1 VNIFEKILARASGRP
16 ETKPGDIVDARIDV
30 AMIHDLTGPMT
41 VQSWNKIGLAKVWDP
56 SRIVVIFDHLVPPS
70 TEQAAKVQNEV
81 RKFVAEQGIPNFYEM
96 GRGGVCHQVMPE
108 KGHVRPGELIV
119 GADSHTVTYGAF
131 GAFATGIGST
141 EMAAV
146 FATGKLWFR
155 VPKAIKIQAKG
166 TLGEFVM
173 GKDLVLDVIGKLG
186 ISGANYRGL
195 EFTGEAVDRMSI
207 DGRMTLCNM
216 SIEAG
221 AKAGIVPP
229 DHRTINYLQ
238 GRAKASFTPIVS
250 DQGAAYERELVLDA
264 AALGPQVALP
274 SSLEQIRPV
283 EEVIGTKVDQGFVG
297 SCTNGR
303 IEDYRVAAR
312 ILRGKKIGRNVRLI
326 ITPASQEVYRQCL
339 REGLLETFIESNAIV
354 TNPGCGSCIGIH
366 LGVLGPGDVCIS
378 SSNRNFIGRMGSVE
392 AKIFLASPATVA
404 ASMLR
409 GEITDPRTVS

>member
-1 VNIFEKILARASGRP
+1 
-16 ETKPGDIVDARIDV
+16 
-30 AMIHDLTGPMT
+30 
-41 VQSWNKIGLAKVWDP
+41 
-56 SRIVVIFDHLVPPS
+56 
-70 TEQAAKVQNEV
+70 
-81 RKFVAEQGIPNFYEM
+81 
-96 GRGGVCHQVMPE
+96 MPE

-155 VPKAIKIQAKG
+155 VPKAIKIQARG

-283 EEVIGTKVDQGFVG
+283 EEVVGTKVDQGFVG

>member
-1 VNIFEKILARASGRP
+1 MNIFEKILARASGRP

-155 VPKAIKIQAKG
+155 VPKAIKIQARG

-195 EFTGEAVDRMSI
+195 EFTGEAVDTMSI

-283 EEVIGTKVDQGFVG
+283 EEVVGTKVDQGFVG

>member
-1 VNIFEKILARASGRP
+1 MNIFEKILARASGRP

-41 VQSWNKIGLAKVWDP
+41 VQSWNRIGLAKVWDP

-70 TEQAAKVQNEV
+70 TEQAAKVQNDV
-81 RKFVAEQGIPNFYEM
+81 RKFVAEQSIPNFYDM

-155 VPKAIKIQAKG
+155 VPKAIKIQARG

-186 ISGANYRGL
+186 ISGANYRAL
-195 EFTGEAVDRMSI
+195 EFTGEAVDTMSI

-229 DHRTINYLQ
+229 DRRTINYLQ

-250 DQGAAYERELVLDA
+250 DQGAGYERELVLDA

-274 SSLEQIRPV
+274 SSLERIRPV

-326 ITPASQEVYRQCL
+326 MTPASQEVYHQCL

-354 TNPGCGSCIGIH
+354 TNPGCGACIGIH

-409 GEITDPRTVS
+409 GEITDPRTAS

>member
-1 VNIFEKILARASGRP
+1 MNIFEKILARASGRP

-155 VPKAIKIQAKG
+155 VPKAIKIQARG

-264 AALGPQVALP
+264 VALGPQVALP

-283 EEVIGTKVDQGFVG
+283 EEVVGTKVDQGFVG

>member
-1 VNIFEKILARASGRP
+1 MNIFEKILARASGRP

-155 VPKAIKIQAKG
+155 VPKAIKIQARG

-283 EEVIGTKVDQGFVG
+283 EEVVGTKVDQGFVG

>member
-1 VNIFEKILARASGRP
+1 MNIFEKILARASGRP

-41 VQSWNKIGLAKVWDP
+41 VQSWNRIGLAKVWDP

-70 TEQAAKVQNEV
+70 TEQAAKVQNDV
-81 RKFVAEQGIPNFYEM
+81 RKFVAEQSIPNFYDM

-155 VPKAIKIQAKG
+155 VPKAIKIQARG

-186 ISGANYRGL
+186 ISGANYRAL
-195 EFTGEAVDRMSI
+195 EFTGEAVDTMSI

-229 DHRTINYLQ
+229 DRRTINYLQ

-250 DQGAAYERELVLDA
+250 DQGAGYERELVLDA

-274 SSLEQIRPV
+274 SSLERIRPV

-326 ITPASQEVYRQCL
+326 ITPASQEVYHQCL

-354 TNPGCGSCIGIH
+354 TNPGCGACIGIH

>member
-155 VPKAIKIQAKG
+155 VPKAIKIQARG

-229 DHRTINYLQ
+229 DRRTINYLQ

-250 DQGAAYERELVLDA
+250 DQGAGYERELVLDA

-274 SSLEQIRPV
+274 SSLERIRPV

>member
-1 VNIFEKILARASGRP
+1 MNIFEKILARASGRP

-155 VPKAIKIQAKG
+155 VPKAIKIQARG

-195 EFTGEAVDRMSI
+195 EFTGGAVDTMSI

-221 AKAGIVPP
+221 AKAGIVLP

-274 SSLEQIRPV
+274 SSLERIRPV

-354 TNPGCGSCIGIH
+354 TNPGCGACIGIH

>member
-1 VNIFEKILARASGRP
+1 MNIFEKILAKASGRS
-16 ETKPGDIVDARIDV
+16 ETKAGDIVDARIDA

-41 VQSWNKIGLAKVWDP
+41 VQSWNKIGLAKVWNP
-56 SRIVVIFDHLVPPS
+56 TRIVVIFDHLVPPS

-81 RKFVAEQGIPNFYEM
+81 RKFVIEQSIPNFYEI

-146 FATGKLWFR
+146 FATGSLWFR
-155 VPKAIKIQAKG
+155 VPKAIKVEARG
-166 TLGEFVM
+166 NLGEFVM
-173 GKDLVLDVIGKLG
+173 GKDLALDVIGKLG

-195 EFTGEAVDRMSI
+195 EFTGEAVDNLSI

-216 SIEAG
+216 SIESG

-229 DHRTINYLQ
+229 DRKTINYLQ
-238 GRAKASFTPIVS
+238 GRAKASLTPILS
-250 DQGAAYERELVLDA
+250 DQDAVYERRIVIDA

-283 EEVIGTKVDQGFVG
+283 EEVVGTKVDQGFIG

-303 IEDYRVAAR
+303 IEDFRIAAR
-312 ILRGKKIGRNVRLI
+312 ILRGKKINSNARLI
-326 ITPASQEVYRQCL
+326 ITPASQEVYHQCL
-339 REGLLETFIESNAIV
+339 REGLLETFVESNAVV
-354 TNPGCGSCIGIH
+354 TNPGCGACIGIH

-378 SSNRNFIGRMGSVE
+378 SSNRNFVGRMGSVD

-409 GEITDPRTVS
+409 AEITDPRTVS

>member
-70 TEQAAKVQNEV
+70 TEHAAKVQNEV

-155 VPKAIKIQAKG
+155 VPKAIKIQARG

-283 EEVIGTKVDQGFVG
+283 EEVVGTKVDQGFVG

>member
-1 VNIFEKILARASGRP
+1 MNIFEKILARASGRP

-41 VQSWNKIGLAKVWDP
+41 VQSWNRIGLAKVWDP

-70 TEQAAKVQNEV
+70 TEQAAKVQNDV
-81 RKFVAEQGIPNFYEM
+81 RKFVAEQSIPNFYDM

-155 VPKAIKIQAKG
+155 VPKAIKIQARG

-186 ISGANYRGL
+186 ISGANYRAL
-195 EFTGEAVDRMSI
+195 EFTGEAVDTMSI

-229 DHRTINYLQ
+229 DRRTINYLQ

-250 DQGAAYERELVLDA
+250 DQGAGYERELVLDA
-264 AALGPQVALP
+264 PALGPQVALP
-274 SSLEQIRPV
+274 SSLERIRPV

-326 ITPASQEVYRQCL
+326 ITPASQEVYHQCL

-354 TNPGCGSCIGIH
+354 TNPGCGACIGIH

>member
-1 VNIFEKILARASGRP
+1 MNIFEKILARASGRS

-70 TEQAAKVQNEV
+70 TEQAAKVQNDV
-81 RKFVAEQGIPNFYEM
+81 RKFVAEQSIPNFYEM

-155 VPKAIKIQAKG
+155 VPKAIKIQARG

-173 GKDLVLDVIGKLG
+173 GKDLVLNVIGKLG
-186 ISGANYRGL
+186 ISGANYRAL
-195 EFTGEAVDRMSI
+195 EFTGEAVDTMSI

-229 DHRTINYLQ
+229 DRRTINYLQ

-250 DQGAAYERELVLDA
+250 DQGAGYERELVLDA

-274 SSLEQIRPV
+274 SSLERIRPV

-326 ITPASQEVYRQCL
+326 ITPASQEVYHQCL

-354 TNPGCGSCIGIH
+354 TNPGCGACIGIH

-404 ASMLR
+404 ASMLG

>member
-1 VNIFEKILARASGRP
+1 MNIFEKILARASGRP

-155 VPKAIKIQAKG
+155 VPKAIKIQARG

-250 DQGAAYERELVLDA
+250 DQGAGYERELVLDA

-274 SSLEQIRPV
+274 SSLERIRPV

-354 TNPGCGSCIGIH
+354 TNPGCGACIGIH

>member
-1 VNIFEKILARASGRP
+1 MNIFEKILARASGRP

-155 VPKAIKIQAKG
+155 VPKAIKIQARG

-173 GKDLVLDVIGKLG
+173 GKDLVLDVIDKLG

-283 EEVIGTKVDQGFVG
+283 EEVVGTKVDQGFVG

>member
-1 VNIFEKILARASGRP
+1 VIIFEKILARASGRP
-16 ETKPGDIVDARIDV
+16 ETKPGDIIDARIDV

-41 VQSWNKIGLAKVWDP
+41 VQSWNKIGLAKVWDS

-70 TEQAAKVQNEV
+70 TEHAAKVQNEV

-155 VPKAIKIQAKG
+155 VPKAIKIQARG

-274 SSLEQIRPV
+274 SSLERIRPV
-283 EEVIGTKVDQGFVG
+283 EEVVGTKVDQGFVG

>member
-1 VNIFEKILARASGRP
+1 MNIFEKILARASGRP

-155 VPKAIKIQAKG
+155 VPKAIKIQARG

-229 DHRTINYLQ
+229 DRRTINYLQ
-238 GRAKASFTPIVS
+238 GRTKASFTPIVS

-283 EEVIGTKVDQGFVG
+283 EEVVGTKVDQGFVG

-326 ITPASQEVYRQCL
+326 ITPASQEVYHQCL

-354 TNPGCGSCIGIH
+354 TNPGCGACIGIH

>member
-155 VPKAIKIQAKG
+155 VPKAIKIQARG

-195 EFTGEAVDRMSI
+195 EFTGEAVDTMSI

-283 EEVIGTKVDQGFVG
+283 EEVVGTKVDQGFVG

>member
-155 VPKAIKIQAKG
+155 VPKAIKIQARG

-221 AKAGIVPP
+221 AKAGIVLP

-283 EEVIGTKVDQGFVG
+283 EEVVGTKVDQGFVG

>member
-1 VNIFEKILARASGRP
+1 MNIFEKILARASGRP

-41 VQSWNKIGLAKVWDP
+41 VQSWNRIGLAKVWDP

-70 TEQAAKVQNEV
+70 TEQAAKVQNDV
-81 RKFVAEQGIPNFYEM
+81 RKFVAEQSIPNFYDM

-155 VPKAIKIQAKG
+155 VPKAIKIQARG

-186 ISGANYRGL
+186 ISGANYRAL
-195 EFTGEAVDRMSI
+195 EFTGEAVDTMSI

-229 DHRTINYLQ
+229 DRRTINYLQ

-250 DQGAAYERELVLDA
+250 DQGAGYERELVLDA

-274 SSLEQIRPV
+274 SSLERIRPV

-326 ITPASQEVYRQCL
+326 ITPASQEVYHQCL

-354 TNPGCGSCIGIH
+354 TNPGCGACIGIH

-404 ASMLR
+404 ASMLG